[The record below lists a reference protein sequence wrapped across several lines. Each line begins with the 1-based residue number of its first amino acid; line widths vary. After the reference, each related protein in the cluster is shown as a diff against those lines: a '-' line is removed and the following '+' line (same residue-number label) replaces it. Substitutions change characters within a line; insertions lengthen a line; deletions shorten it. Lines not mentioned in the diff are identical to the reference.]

1 MRGCAAAAAAAA
13 ADTATIGLGFINYD
27 SKLGFRKAVLK
38 LQQQKY
44 VRAETVDEWW
54 RIDDNSGW

>member
-44 VRAETVDEWW
+44 VRAETVDE
-54 RIDDNSGW
+54 